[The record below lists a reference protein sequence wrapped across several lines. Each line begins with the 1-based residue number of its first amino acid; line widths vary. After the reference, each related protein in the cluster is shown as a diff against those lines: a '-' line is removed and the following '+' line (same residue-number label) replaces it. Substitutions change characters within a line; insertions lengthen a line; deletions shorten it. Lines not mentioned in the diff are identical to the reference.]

1 MEGNG
6 RKRPAAIA
14 ALLALACGLAFL
26 WAAGRRPAEN
36 RIVKI
41 GVCAYKTSDTFIAS
55 ILSALEGIAK
65 EAEKSQEVTI
75 KLDISDGRNSQEV
88 QNEQVERYI
97 SLGYDVICLNIVDR
111 TSAANLVD
119 KAADAGVALIFFN
132 REPVE
137 EDILRSQEV
146 YYIGSDAKKSA
157 ILQGEMILSAYR
169 ANAGSIDKNADG
181 VIRYVMIEGEAG
193 HQDTVIRSEYAVKTL
208 EEGGLKLDK
217 VAGFS
222 ADFERSQAS
231 VLLEQWL
238 LSTEEVPELIISNND
253 DMALGAAD
261 AMEKLRQERVAIVG
275 IDGIPAGIQ
284 AVEDGRLLGTVVSDA
299 ALYADKIFTLAS
311 SLGRGEGAPE
321 SIGLEQGR
329 YVWIPW
335 RTHTSEEFSW

>member
-26 WAAGRRPAEN
+26 WAAGRRPEEN

-55 ILSALEGIAK
+55 ILSELEGIAK

-169 ANAGSIDKNADG
+169 ANAESIDKNADG

-208 EEGGLKLDK
+208 EEGELKLDK

-311 SLGRGEGAPE
+311 SLGKGEGAPE
-321 SIGLEQGR
+321 GIGLERGR